1 MLERDKEGEEVLTTG
16 VRSANHPE
24 DWKHSYVG
32 TGSAVAL
39 SVPPVGD
46 EWCVGQGK
54 AGQCEQECN
63 T

>member
-39 SVPPVGD
+39 SVP
-46 EWCVGQGK
+46 Q
-54 AGQCEQECN
+54 
-63 T
+63 